1 MKKKIQM
8 NVDIE
13 ISILNRSEF
22 CCRSD
27 KQPNDFELKM
37 RITKICK
44 NYDNYLF

>member
-37 RITKICK
+37 RITNVCK